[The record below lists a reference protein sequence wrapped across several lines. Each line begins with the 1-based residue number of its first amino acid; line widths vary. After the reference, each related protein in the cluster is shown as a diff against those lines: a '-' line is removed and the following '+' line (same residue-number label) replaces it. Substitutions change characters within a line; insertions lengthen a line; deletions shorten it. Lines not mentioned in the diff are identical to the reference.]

1 MVADGSPGRTQ
12 TLRQALLALLRQGP
26 RTTFDLSR
34 LARLR
39 EKDVAT
45 HLEHVARSLRH
56 ADERLVVTP
65 AVCRGCGFVFRD
77 RRRLTRP
84 SGCPRCRAET
94 VEAPRFHVEPVRRRS
109 TATSGG
115 GGLG

>member
-1 MVADGSPGRTQ
+1 MADRSPGRTQ
-12 TLRQALLALLRQGP
+12 TLRQALLALLREHP
-26 RTTFDLSR
+26 RTTFELSR

-56 ADERLVVTP
+56 ADERLVVSP
-65 AVCRGCGFVFRD
+65 AMCRGCGFVFRD

-84 SGCPRCRAET
+84 SGCPRCRAQT
-94 VEAPRFHVEPVRRRS
+94 VEAPRFHVEPVRRRA
-109 TATSGG
+109 TAGSGTDG
-115 GGLG
+115 PG

>member
-1 MVADGSPGRTQ
+1 MADGAPGRTQ
-12 TLRQALLALLRQGP
+12 TLRQALLALLREGS
-26 RTTFDLSR
+26 RTAYELSR

-39 EKDVAT
+39 EKEVAT
-45 HLEHVARSLRH
+45 HLEHVVRSLRH

-84 SGCPRCRAET
+84 SGCPRCRSQT
-94 VEAPRFHVEPVRRRS
+94 VEAPRFHVEPIPRRR
-109 TATSGG
+109 TAASGSGG
-115 GGLG
+115 VG